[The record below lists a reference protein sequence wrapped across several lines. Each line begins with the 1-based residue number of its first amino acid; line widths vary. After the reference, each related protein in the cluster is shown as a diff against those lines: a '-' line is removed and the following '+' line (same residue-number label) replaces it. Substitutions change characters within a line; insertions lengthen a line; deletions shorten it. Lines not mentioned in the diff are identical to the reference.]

1 MRKAFFLPAAIGV
14 SASLAAVFLTGGIAN
29 SQRDYIRNVCN
40 SYGGCCEEDTDCEL
54 GDICRRTYAP
64 DGRTSVRVCIID
76 IEADMDRDGV
86 PDNADNCPRLLN
98 PGQDDFDRNGIGDQC
113 DEDDDGDGVRDEDD
127 NCPLFYNPD
136 QTPADIKLKG
146 LVRCAW
152 GKYSDESQK
161 PLPKKNP
168 KKKSKKQ
175 PRDLQLQQ
183 QFPRNLPPQQKR
195 PSNLP

>member
-1 MRKAFFLPAAIGV
+1 MRKAFFLPAMIGA

-40 SYGGCCEEDTDCEL
+40 RYGGCCEKNDDCEL

-64 DGRTSVRVCIID
+64 DLRTSVRVCIID

-86 PDNADNCPRLLN
+86 PDNADNCPRVLN
-98 PGQDDFDRNGIGDQC
+98 PGQEDWDDDSIGDRC
-113 DEDDDGDGVRDEDD
+113 DDDDDGDGVLDEND

-146 LVRCAW
+146 LVKCAR
-152 GKYSDESQK
+152 GKYSGESPKQ
-161 PLPKKNP
+161 LPKKKP
-168 KKKSKKQ
+168 KKQ

-183 QFPRNLPPQQKR
+183 EFPRNLPSQQKR

>member
-1 MRKAFFLPAAIGV
+1 MRKAFFLPAAIGAY
-14 SASLAAVFLTGGIAN
+14 ASIAAIFLTGGIAS
-29 SQRDYIRNVCN
+29 SQRDYIRNFCN
-40 SYGGCCEEDTDCEL
+40 KNGGCCEKNDDCEL
-54 GDICRRTYAP
+54 GDICRSKYAP
-64 DGRTSVRVCIID
+64 DLRTSVRVCIID
-76 IEADMDRDGV
+76 LEADMDRDGV
-86 PDNADNCPRLLN
+86 PDNADNCPRVLN
-98 PGQDDFDRNGIGDQC
+98 PGQDDFDRNGIGDRC
-113 DEDDDGDGVRDEDD
+113 DDDDDGDGVRDEDD

-146 LVRCAW
+146 LVHCIW

-168 KKKSKKQ
+168 KKKPKKQ

-183 QFPRNLPPQQKR
+183 KLPRNLPPQQKR